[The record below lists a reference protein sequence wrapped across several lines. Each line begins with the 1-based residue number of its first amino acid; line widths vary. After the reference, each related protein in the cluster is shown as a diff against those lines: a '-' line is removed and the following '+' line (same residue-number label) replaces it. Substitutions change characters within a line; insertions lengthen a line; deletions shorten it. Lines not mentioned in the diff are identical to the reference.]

1 MHNSV
6 KVASLKVSGEKRS
19 EVESKVGQRIL
30 KICNTRL
37 FSEDVSFSC
46 SVEWSEASSNSPFE
60 ATINIYYQY
69 ESKEVEKQHCDICRE
84 THDLFYCNRQ
94 YNCNQCEFAAYR
106 FRAISKEKTMRACG
120 RRLLGIKMER
130 KKKDPDPKE

>member
-46 SVEWSEASSNSPFE
+46 SVEWSGTSSNSPFE

-106 FRAISKEKTMRACG
+106 YRAISKEKTMRACG

-130 KKKDPDPKE
+130 KKKDPDAKE